1 MTHVY
6 IDQDLCTG
14 DALCSEISPAVFVML
29 DDGLAYVKDG
39 DFIHDNPGGAAGLA
53 TFGDDLSDAV
63 REAAEE
69 CPGECIFIEQ
79 SDGTYKAG

>member
-14 DALCSEISPAVFVML
+14 DALCAEICPEVFVML

-39 DFIHDNPGGAAGLA
+39 DFIHDNPGGMSGLA
-53 TFGDDLSDAV
+53 TFSDDLSDAV
-63 REAAEE
+63 REASEE

-79 SDGTYKAG
+79 DDGSYKAG